1 MKLTKTS
8 TFLILL
14 IITSLFVT
22 LIASCNL
29 VKSQESQVTVSVN
42 PTYNTYPPNTEFTVT
57 VNVVN
62 ADRIHSY
69 EFYLYWNPAILKC
82 LRATKGT
89 WLSKDGTYTTYFIS
103 RTNNTIGRLLVAES
117 IRGEYVQSGNGILAT
132 VTFQTLQPGLSALD
146 LNNTKMIK
154 RYLPGEYKEDVYPKQ
169 QDGYFQYPTTTLAIE
184 PHEIVQAPGLT
195 FTVNITA
202 TNLYNL
208 NRWSINLKWN
218 PEILNMTQAEEA
230 PWNTTSPTT
239 FNYTINNEEGYSTIN
254 STLQT
259 LKGENGSKTLASI
272 TFLVLVGG
280 ETPINITSAQ
290 LLDIS
295 GTPHIT
301 NIINGLYS
309 ITRLSTRPPY
319 IIDKTL
325 RPGNQITLNLTI
337 SGAENLN
344 AWAANLTWNPTI
356 VNLTQV
362 TEGPFLKTQGTT
374 TFTSTPLP
382 QIGVVALKGQLPQG
396 IGVNGSGVV
405 AILKFEVVG
414 GGKFKFEI
422 YNSTLLDING
432 EEIPHITSGT
442 EFDNTAHE
450 AAITEIQTSKQTAK
464 QKETITI
471 TLAILNNGTVAENL
485 TITLQLGRVIIAT
498 KQMENTPPLTQ
509 TTTQTEYTIEDFPP
523 GTYELKAKIQYLPDE
538 ENYTNNMKSTTITIE
553 VPPQTAIGWEIIT
566 ALIIAIAIIAAATFI
581 ILKKFRKTSK
591 KTKP

>member
-1 MKLTKTS
+1 MKTAKTS
-8 TFLILL
+8 TVLILL
-14 IITSLFVT
+14 LTASLFVT
-22 LIASCNL
+22 LMASQNPA
-29 VKSQESQVTVSVN
+29 KSQESQEVIVSVN

-82 LRATKGT
+82 LKATKGT

-103 RTNNTIGRLLVAES
+103 RTNNTVGRLLVAES

-132 VTFQTLQPGLSALD
+132 ITFQTLQQGLSALD

-154 RYLPGEYKEDVYPKQ
+154 RYLPGEYKEDIYPTQ

-184 PHEIVQAPGLT
+184 PQEIVQAPGLT

-208 NRWSINLKWN
+208 NKWSINLKWN
-218 PEILNMTQAEEA
+218 KEILNMTQAEEA
-230 PWNTTSPTT
+230 PWNTTSSTT
-239 FNYTINNEEGYSTIN
+239 FTYAINNEEGYSTLN
-254 STLQT
+254 SALQT
-259 LKGENGSKTLASI
+259 SKGENGSRTLASL
-272 TFLVLVGG
+272 TFLVLIGG

-319 IIDKTL
+319 IIDRTL

-344 AWAANLTWNPTI
+344 TWTANLTWNPTI

-374 TFTSTPLP
+374 NFTSTPLT
-382 QIGVVALKGQLPQG
+382 QIGVVELKGQLPQG
-396 IGVNGSGVV
+396 IGVNRSGTV
-405 AILKFEVVG
+405 AILKFEVIG

-432 EEIPHITSGT
+432 EEIPHITVGT

-471 TLAILNNGTVAENL
+471 TLTILNNGTVAENL
-485 TITLQLGRVIIAT
+485 TLTLQLGRAIITT

-553 VPPQTAIGWEIIT
+553 APPQTAIGWEIIT
-566 ALIIAIAIIAAATFI
+566 ASIIIAIIAAASFI
-581 ILKKFRKTSK
+581 TLKKFRKSPK